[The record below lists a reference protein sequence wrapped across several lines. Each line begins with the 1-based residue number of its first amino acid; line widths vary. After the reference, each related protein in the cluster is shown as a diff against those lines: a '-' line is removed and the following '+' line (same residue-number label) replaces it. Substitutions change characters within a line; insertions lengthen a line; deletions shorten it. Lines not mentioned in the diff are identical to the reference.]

1 MTRHPPRGETPAP
14 VRCDVEA
21 EVRPAAVNP
30 ERYPRAVNDEH
41 LRFCASAEWAETVER
56 VLLPWAVG
64 AHRLGDLVLE
74 VGAGPGLVTEVLR
87 GRAPRLVAVEL
98 DGGLAAALVR
108 RLAGSG
114 VAVVQGDA
122 TALPFAG
129 GRFSA
134 VACFTMLHHVP
145 SVVAQDRMLAELCR
159 VLRPGGLLAGTDGM
173 DTPERRRLHV
183 GDVFVPADPAALAGR
198 LRAAGFADPE
208 VEVDRGADRFRF
220 AATRP

>member
-1 MTRHPPRGETPAP
+1 MNA
-14 VRCDVEA
+14 D
-21 EVRPAAVNP
+21 
-30 ERYPRAVNDEH
+30 H
-41 LRFCASAEWAETVER
+41 LRICASAEWAETVER

-64 AHRLGDLVLE
+64 SRPLGGQVLE
-74 VGAGPGLVTEVLR
+74 VGAGPGLVTELLARRV
-87 GRAPRLVAVEL
+87 PWLVALEL
-98 DGGLAAALVR
+98 DPELAAGLGRRFDGGVRVVR
-108 RLAGSG
+108 R
-114 VAVVQGDA
+114 DA
-122 TALPFAG
+122 TRLPFAD

-145 SVVAQDRMLAELCR
+145 ATSLQDRMLAELGR

-208 VEVDRGADRFRF
+208 VEMDPGADRFRF
-220 AATRP
+220 AAVAT

>member
-1 MTRHPPRGETPAP
+1 MLAPGRPRRARDGTLRGMT
-14 VRCDVEA
+14 
-21 EVRPAAVNP
+21 
-30 ERYPRAVNDEH
+30 DEH

-64 AHRLGDLVLE
+64 DRRLGDLVLE

-87 GRAPRLVAVEL
+87 GRVPRLVAVEL
-98 DGGLAAALVR
+98 DGGLAAALGR
-108 RLAGSG
+108 RLSG
-114 VAVVQGDA
+114 DGVRVVRGDA
-122 TALPFAG
+122 TRLPFAG

-145 SVVAQDRMLAELCR
+145 SAALQDRMLAELGR

-173 DTPERRRLHV
+173 DTPERRRLHA

-208 VEVDRGADRFRF
+208 VEVDQGADRFRF
-220 AATRP
+220 AAVAT

>member
-1 MTRHPPRGETPAP
+1 M
-14 VRCDVEA
+14 
-21 EVRPAAVNP
+21 
-30 ERYPRAVNDEH
+30 NDEH

-64 AHRLGDLVLE
+64 GRNLGELVLE
-74 VGAGPGLVTEVLR
+74 VGAGPGLVTQVLAR
-87 GRAPRLVAVEL
+87 RVPWLVALEL
-98 DGGLAAALVR
+98 DPALATGLR
-108 RLAGSG
+108 RLAGAG
-114 VAVVQGDA
+114 VRVVRADA
-122 TALPFAG
+122 TRLPFAG

-145 SVVAQDRMLAELCR
+145 TVDLQDRMLAELGR

-173 DTPERRRLHV
+173 DTPERRRLHA
-183 GDVFVPADPAALAGR
+183 GDVFVPADPATLAGR

>member
-1 MTRHPPRGETPAP
+1 MGRTPRAGQ
-14 VRCDVEA
+14 VRRGGA
-21 EVRPAAVNP
+21 ARPAAVNP

-64 AHRLGDLVLE
+64 GRGLGDVVLE
-74 VGAGPGLVTEVLR
+74 VGAGPGLVTDVLR
-87 GRAPRLVAVEL
+87 ARVRRLVAVEL
-98 DGGLAAALVR
+98 DGGLAATLGR

-114 VAVVQGDA
+114 VAVVRADA

-145 SVVAQDRMLAELCR
+145 SVAAQDRMLAELGR
-159 VLRPGGLLAGTDGM
+159 VLRPGGLLAGTDAM
-173 DTPERRRLHV
+173 DTPARRALHV
-183 GDVFVPADPAALAGR
+183 GDVFVPADPAGLPGR

-208 VEVDRGADRFRF
+208 VEVDAAGDRFRF

>member
-1 MTRHPPRGETPAP
+1 MTWHPSLGEPPCAGQMRRGGA
-14 VRCDVEA
+14 A
-21 EVRPAAVNP
+21 RPAAVNP

-64 AHRLGDLVLE
+64 ARRLGDAVLE
-74 VGAGPGLVTEVLR
+74 VGAGPGLVTEALARRV
-87 GRAPRLVAVEL
+87 PWLVAVEL
-98 DGGLAAALVR
+98 DPALAAGLGRRSGGGVR
-108 RLAGSG
+108 
-114 VAVVQGDA
+114 VVRADA
-122 TALPFAG
+122 TRLPFAG

-145 SVVAQDRMLAELCR
+145 SVALQDRLLAELRR
-159 VLRPGGLLAGTDGM
+159 VLRPGGLLAGSDGM
-173 DTPERRRLHV
+173 DTPARRALHV
-183 GDVFVPADPAALAGR
+183 GDVFLPADPATLPGR

-208 VEVDRGADRFRF
+208 VEVDAGGDRFRF

>member
-1 MTRHPPRGETPAP
+1 MNE
-14 VRCDVEA
+14 
-21 EVRPAAVNP
+21 
-30 ERYPRAVNDEH
+30 EH

-64 AHRLGDLVLE
+64 GQRLGDAVLE
-74 VGAGPGLVTEVLR
+74 VGAGPGLVTEVLAR
-87 GRAPRLVAVEL
+87 RVPWLVALEL
-98 DGGLAAALVR
+98 DPALAAGLR
-108 RLAGSG
+108 RLSG
-114 VAVVQGDA
+114 NGVRVVRGDA
-122 TALPFAG
+122 TALPLAG

-145 SVVAQDRMLAELCR
+145 TVAMQDRMLAELCR

-183 GDVFVPADPAALAGR
+183 GDVFVPADPAALPAR

-208 VEVDRGADRFRF
+208 VEVDPGADRFRF
-220 AATRP
+220 AAVAT

>member
-1 MTRHPPRGETPAP
+1 MLVPGRLA
-14 VRCDVEA
+14 
-21 EVRPAAVNP
+21 VRPG
-30 ERYPRAVNDEH
+30 RYARAVNDEH

-64 AHRLGDLVLE
+64 GRELGELVLE
-74 VGAGPGLVTEVLR
+74 VGAGPGLVTDVLR
-87 GRAPRLVAVEL
+87 GRAARLVAVEL
-98 DGGLAAALVR
+98 DGGLAAALGR
-108 RLAGSG
+108 RLGGG
-114 VAVVQGDA
+114 VGVVRADA
-122 TALPFAG
+122 TRLPFAD

-145 SVVAQDRMLAELCR
+145 SAALQDRMLAELGR

-183 GDVFVPADPAALAGR
+183 GDVFVPADPAALSRR

-208 VEVDRGADRFRF
+208 VEVDPGADRFRF
-220 AATRP
+220 AAVAT